1 MKSLG
6 LDDALSRINR
16 LEAGR
21 GRDHSPT
28 IAVMEDG
35 TIWAWGSNRYG
46 QLDGAEDGGFWS
58 WGTRQPESTGLPT
71 ETE

>member
-1 MKSLG
+1 
-6 LDDALSRINR
+6 
-16 LEAGR
+16 
-21 GRDHSPT
+21 
-28 IAVMEDG
+28 MEDG